1 MHKITSILAS
11 SALVMALGVVTAT
24 AANPKPK
31 YVRPVNVERVAGGFR
46 AFWSPVT
53 VANYPADSLK
63 PGDVTY
69 LVRLVKDFKC
79 LDTLEKNKVDTSITY
94 LVEPREGLNRFRFMV
109 NSFFQNK
116 YDDGYTKLATSTMG
130 MSAEVGVG
138 WLTTPFER
146 HFWDTDNAKVFD
158 DFACGSV
165 VDANADKATW
175 ATFKSTA
182 LSPLTNKTFDVMGM
196 NKTNQRDDWYFT
208 PGIMVKKGHCYA
220 YSVELNVSDA
230 TKPEG
235 LTVMAGAA
243 PDVAS
248 MTLTVIPTWQCAS
261 TTPVTYSGT
270 FVAPIDGLYYIG
282 MHALSDDVAGKFYIN
297 GHAIDAGYLDGTPG
311 VVGNVSAVS
320 DYEGTNK
327 VTISFTAPTTE
338 VNGSA
343 LTDLTGIDLLRD
355 GLKVHTFATTTPGE
369 ALTYVDE
376 PDENGYH
383 AYTLVPSNTKGS
395 GKITEFKAYAGVN
408 TPGESSFVAAKTV
421 SDTEARVT
429 WLPVDTDIDG
439 SAVKA
444 SNVTYNVYFQDT
456 ENTTLVASG
465 LSETAVT
472 VAVAKPGVQR
482 VGRFYVAAV
491 TAAGEGAKAR
501 GIENVAVGPTMAM
514 PWGESFR
521 MGGYEGNF
529 GWERDGLLNTI
540 GRANNTPTDCQD
552 QDNGAIWIGT
562 EAADKEHI
570 QGISTPRLHIAGE
583 RPVARF
589 YVLGDPTCK
598 HPLGVEVNTGE
609 GWYTIF
615 TCDYDTIPGDK
626 DTWCPVEVP
635 LDHYKGQDVRVR
647 MSVLNNQYRITSYDN
662 FMVCNLGPDSTSV
675 NLGVQRIYLAA
686 DEADAGQRIPVYVQV
701 RNYSKVNVA
710 AADWSVTLTRDGK
723 TVATLPGTD
732 LLPFRANI
740 FTFLDSIPAVA
751 TGTVTYEATITSS
764 VDTRTED
771 NIRTLTADV
780 RASNVPA
787 VATLQGD
794 NVHKVARLT
803 WTAPSLEG
811 AQGETRTETFEDFDP
826 WIWEGVGQWTMVDA
840 DGYKTCGYVP
850 NKCAEVDFKVLPWY
864 VFDTKVIGRP
874 DKIITT
880 YPAFMGERGLAS
892 RCTVEGS
899 NTQTPIDDWAILP
912 RLSGHAQTISFYA
925 TGREMVQLWAST
937 TGKELSDFSLLE
949 ACPHGIHPCGYNRV
963 SVSVPEGTTYVAI
976 RHHNGDKPGD
986 DCARVDNVR
995 YTPALNADIAGYR
1008 VYCDGECV
1016 SGSAPLNVMAY
1027 DYEPAEE
1034 GNHSFYVTTVMSDGT
1049 ESSPSNIVTLATS
1062 GIDTIAVD
1070 GHREVARYNVAGQQ
1084 VDSAYRGTVI
1094 VRYSDGT
1101 AQRLMAH

>member
-1 MHKITSILAS
+1 MLAG
-11 SALVMALGVVTAT
+11 AAVLALGALTAT

-31 YVRPVNVERVAGGFR
+31 YVRPVNVEKVPGGFR

-53 VANYPADSLK
+53 VANYPADSIK

-79 LDTLEKNKVDTSITY
+79 LDTLAKYQTDTTITY
-94 LVEPREGLNRFRFMV
+94 MVEPKEGLNRFRFMV
-109 NSFFQNK
+109 NSFFQGK

-130 MSAEVGVG
+130 MTSEVGVG

-165 VDANADKATW
+165 LDANADKAAW

-208 PGIMVKKGHCYA
+208 PGIMVKKGYCYA
-220 YSVELNVSDA
+220 YSLEMNVFDA
-230 TKPEG
+230 AKPEG

-243 PDVAS
+243 PDTAS
-248 MTLTVIPTWQCAS
+248 MTLTVIPAWQCAS
-261 TTPVTYSGT
+261 TTPITYSGT

-282 MHALSDDVAGKFYIN
+282 MHAKSDDVAGKFYIN

-311 VVGNVSAVS
+311 VVGSVTATS

-327 VTISFTAPTTE
+327 VTISFTAPIKE
-338 VNGSA
+338 VNGTI
-343 LTDLTGIDLLRD
+343 LTDLTGVDLLRD
-355 GLKVHTFATTTPGE
+355 GQKVHSFATTIPGE
-369 ALTYVDE
+369 AFTYVDE
-376 PDENGYH
+376 PADNGYH
-383 AYTLVPSNTKGS
+383 AYTLVPFNSKGS

-408 TPGESSFVAAKTV
+408 TPGVSSFVEAKTLN
-421 SDTEARVT
+421 DTEARVT
-429 WLPVDTDIDG
+429 WQAVDTDVDG

-456 ENTTLVASG
+456 EHTTLMASG
-465 LSETAVT
+465 LSETTTT

-501 GIENVAVGPTMAM
+501 GTENVAVGPTMAM

-589 YVLGDPTCK
+589 YVLGDPSCK
-598 HPLGVEVNTGE
+598 HPVGVEVNTGN
-609 GWYTIF
+609 GWFTLYT
-615 TCDYDTIPGDK
+615 CAYNEIPGAK

-635 LDHYKGQDVRVR
+635 LDQYKGQDVRVR

-662 FMVCNLGPDSTSV
+662 FMVCDLGPDSTSV
-675 NLGVQRIYLAA
+675 NLGVQRVYLAA

-701 RNYSKVNVA
+701 RNYSNVNVA
-710 AADWSVTLTRDGK
+710 AQDWTVTLTRDGK
-723 TVATLPGTD
+723 TVGTLEGKD

-740 FTFLDSIPAVA
+740 FTFLDSIPATAV
-751 TGTVTYEATITSS
+751 GTVTYEAS
-764 VDTRTED
+764 VTASADTETAD
-771 NIRTLTADV
+771 NARSLTADV
-780 RASNVPA
+780 RASHVPA
-787 VATLQGD
+787 VATLEGD
-794 NVHKVARLT
+794 NEHKVAHLS
-803 WTAPSLEG
+803 WTAPSLAG

-826 WIWEGVGQWTMVDA
+826 WTWEGVGQWTMVDA
-840 DGYKTCGYVP
+840 DGLKSCGYVP
-850 NKCAEVDFKVLPWY
+850 NKCAEVDLKILPWY
-864 VFDTKVIGRP
+864 VFDTNVIGRP

-880 YPAFMGERGLAS
+880 YPAYMGERGLAS

-925 TGREMVQLWAST
+925 TGREMVQVWAST
-937 TGKELSDFSLLE
+937 TGKELTDFTLLE
-949 ACPHGIHPCGYNRV
+949 ACPHGIHPCGYNHV
-963 SVSVPEGTTYVAI
+963 SVDVPEGTAYVAI
-976 RHHNGDKPGD
+976 RHHNGDVPGD

-995 YTPALNADIAGYR
+995 YTPALEGTIAGYR

-1016 SGSAPLNVMAY
+1016 SGAAPVTATAY
-1027 DYEPAEE
+1027 DYEPADE
-1034 GNHSFYVTTVMSDGT
+1034 GTHTFYVTTVLTDGT
-1049 ESSPSNIVTLATS
+1049 ESQPGNVVTLATS
-1062 GIDTIAVD
+1062 GIDVVNAD
-1070 GHREVARYNVAGQQ
+1070 ARRETSRYNAAGQR
-1084 VDSAYRGTVI
+1084 VDASCRGTVI

-1101 AQRLMAH
+1101 ARRIIAR